1 MARQRVVTRS
11 IEDCIV
17 EVTAMVT
24 IDGKKTL
31 AEETLHL
38 GGQVSEEKALTV
50 AQKMHN
56 TDTFKVVEV
65 NKFYKKMTIYGM
77 KETDFIKLAQP
88 FSRLSQMFFL
98 PEEGADLLQKRA
110 PILTGKE
117 FLIDQFSL
125 VITNFPSAISDVF

>member
-38 GGQVSEEKALTV
+38 GGQVPEEKALTV

-77 KETDFIKLAQP
+77 KETDFIRLAQP
-88 FSRLSQMFFL
+88 MDDDRHFL
-98 PEEGADLLQKRA
+98 NGEEVEIEDGETEDEENVTAYMNKDGSVTVERK
-110 PILTGKE
+110 KK
-117 FLIDQFSL
+117 
-125 VITNFPSAISDVF
+125 

>member
-88 FSRLSQMFFL
+88 MDDDRHFL
-98 PEEGADLLQKRA
+98 NGEEVETEDGETEDEENVTAYMNKDGSVTVERK
-110 PILTGKE
+110 KK
-117 FLIDQFSL
+117 
-125 VITNFPSAISDVF
+125 